1 MQSYEVKNDLFDY
14 LRLQVKDIVRKKR
27 RNLNP
32 QKKKIYRV
40 LASFP
45 KQNP

>member
-32 QKKKIYRV
+32 QKKKD
-40 LASFP
+40 LQSAGKFS